1 MNSFQAMHF
10 VDTASPQ
17 QLKAMVD
24 SQNPYSFM
32 ALAKLQQIRDA
43 AMRQKAHEPVP
54 PPLSQQIPQEIAKA
68 EAPAVPQTPVGIA
81 ALAPQMP
88 QQPQAGIGREMTAA
102 AAGGGLVAFA
112 GGGQTKINPETG
124 EPYTSYGQSTDIRS
138 LNYPSLL
145 DRLFNPRAMDT
156 YNEMYSRRRGQTKRP
171 ELAAQNAGQ
180 EVAPYTSLV
189 AEPSAISES
198 GDRYTPLPLA
208 GEPTA
213 ADVAATSGIGNQRES
228 APAATPNLNPIPVSS
243 RSTGSAAPSA
253 GGIASLGF
261 TPGIQARAALDAA
274 GERLNRLEGLRGN
287 TPERV
292 AAMGDLEAER
302 KARLQALREEMPDR
316 LAPYEKELKDEREKL
331 GKGNEDI
338 KNQALLNVALGL
350 LNPKGTGGQGLGG
363 LLSAVGEAGKSGLS
377 EFNKL
382 KAIQDERAEKLRG
395 LEMNLA
401 VQREARDRGQ
411 FDMAQRAAE
420 SERNLRMD
428 LYKSDNALAAQT
440 VMANVQLELHRADMP
455 YKDADLKLKQI
466 SAQLQAM
473 QSNRPQEWEQKVM
486 LANAIGQRTNQDP
499 GKILSQMVLG
509 SVEGRQEER
518 AASVAANAIKDMPNF
533 TPEDQAAKRAAFNEM
548 YNAIMSGMTG
558 GLSYDPKTKS
568 LTGGK

>member
-10 VDTASPQ
+10 VDKASPQ

-24 SQNPYSFM
+24 TQSPYSFM

-43 AMRQKAHEPVP
+43 AMRQKAYEPTP

-68 EAPAVPQTPVGIA
+68 EAPAIPQTPVGIA
-81 ALAPQMP
+81 AMVPQMP
-88 QQPQAGIGREMTAA
+88 QQPQAGIGPEMATA
-102 AAGGGLVAFA
+102 AAGGGLVAFRE
-112 GGGQTKINPETG
+112 GGVPGFNGANDYAPSFLTEYLDELRERDK
-124 EPYTSYGQSTDIRS
+124 PYVPRYTDIMRQMRGERIDPATNLPAPAVS
-138 LNYPSLL
+138 GSQS
-145 DRLFNPRAMDT
+145 RLRPLGATITPVPNRAAAEAAAVRRATDT
-156 YNEMYSRRRGQTKRP
+156 TGYNEPMN
-171 ELAAQNAGQ
+171 L
-180 EVAPYTSLV
+180 
-189 AEPSAISES
+189 SAN
-198 GDRYTPLPLA
+198 T
-208 GEPTA
+208 
-213 ADVAATSGIGNQRES
+213 
-228 APAATPNLNPIPVSS
+228 AATPSGSASVTPNLTPIPVSN
-243 RSTGSAAPSA
+243 RGAAPSSA
-253 GGIASLGF
+253 VASGLGSLGF

-274 GERLNRLEGLRGN
+274 GEKLNRLEGLRGN